1 MSEFTEA
8 LLNYGVP
15 ALAAAIGS
23 FAAVKASVSRLQ
35 LDVKVLF
42 RKVDQL
48 QEKMQDMAIEGERE
62 AGDLKVAIAGL
73 KAQVDNLASPWVRKS
88 PTA

>member
-1 MSEFTEA
+1 MNELAET
-8 LLNYGVP
+8 LLNYAVP
-15 ALAAAIGS
+15 ALAAALGS

-35 LDVKVLF
+35 VDVKVLF

>member
-1 MSEFTEA
+1 MNELAET
-8 LLNYGVP
+8 LLNYAVP
-15 ALAAAIGS
+15 ALAAALGS

-35 LDVKVLF
+35 VDVKVLF

-73 KAQVDNLASPWVRKS
+73 KAIVDNLALGRARQQSEK
-88 PTA
+88 